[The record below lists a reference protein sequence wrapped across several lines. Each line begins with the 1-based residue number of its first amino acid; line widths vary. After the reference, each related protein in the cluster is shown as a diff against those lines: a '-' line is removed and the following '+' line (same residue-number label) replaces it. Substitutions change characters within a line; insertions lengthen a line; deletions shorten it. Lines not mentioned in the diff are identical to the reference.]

1 MLYSIEFLRLL
12 SVLLIV
18 FTHTRHNIVDGKYYF
33 LFEIIPTYGTAI
45 LSIIS
50 GYLFNEYSSKRSK
63 LLKKK
68 IKTLLIPYLI
78 SNGIVIIL
86 VLLMKIIGFDTLNRL
101 TYDSSIIFEG
111 LLSFNS
117 EPINPPTFFIRDIF
131 LLFCL
136 ISLFKKNYYSIL
148 FIIPYLIFGQ
158 LFIRID
164 VIILFICGWF
174 ISSTKKQIVSNKNI
188 IISLLLFL
196 SISCISLQQYDF
208 MKFIIS
214 NLIFL
219 FLFNINMSFI
229 NVGGYSYLLHLY
241 HSPIIVIIYPILLH
255 FFKNEILL
263 VFLQFIFP
271 ILIIY
276 FVYKILKYYNISV
289 ITGGRL

>member
-1 MLYSIEFLRLL
+1 MLYSIEFLRLI

-33 LFEIIPTYGTAI
+33 LFEIVPTYGTAI

-50 GYLFNEYSSKRSK
+50 GYLFNEYSSKKNK

-68 IKTLLIPYLI
+68 INTLLIPYLI

-101 TYDSSIIFEG
+101 PYDLSIIFEG
-111 LLSFNS
+111 LFSFNS
-117 EPINPPTFFIRDIF
+117 VPINPPTYFIRDIF

-136 ISLFKKNYYSIL
+136 ISLFKRNYYSIL
-148 FIIPYLIFGQ
+148 FILPYLIFGQ
-158 LFIRID
+158 LFLRID

-174 ISSTKKQIVSNKNI
+174 ISFTKKEIVNKKYF
-188 IISLLLFL
+188 IISFLLFL
-196 SISCISLQQYDF
+196 TIFCISIQQYYII
-208 MKFIIS
+208 KYIIS

-219 FLFNINMSFI
+219 FLFNYNMSFI
-229 NVGGYSYLLHLY
+229 KVGGYSYLLHLY
-241 HSPIIVIIYPILLH
+241 HSPIIVIIYPILSY
-255 FFKNEILL
+255 FFRNQILL
-263 VFLQFIFP
+263 VLLQFIIP
-271 ILIIY
+271 VLILY
-276 FVYKILKYYNISV
+276 FVHKILKYYNISF